1 MTYQPTVSAEEAAR
15 MQAWHDEHYE
25 YLKKVSEEGQVFDY
39 LGLTLVVPPHVQVI
53 ESTSDVLGQVV
64 LDEVQAG
71 ERVLD
76 MGTGSGVNAILAATK
91 GADVVA
97 VDINPHAVRAA
108 RVNAERNGVADRMTV
123 GRSDLF
129 GLVEGR
135 FDLVVFDPP
144 FRWMKPRDWA
154 EASITDEDY
163 RSLTAFFAHVR
174 EHLTEDGRILVFFGT
189 TADVGY
195 LEQLIEGNG
204 LVGRIVASREL
215 DKDGHQVE
223 YRTYRIEVADL
234 ALPGSV
240 AGA

>member
-1 MTYQPTVSAEEAAR
+1 MTYRPTVSSEEAAR

-64 LDEVQAG
+64 LDEVREG

-97 VDINPHAVRAA
+97 VDVNPHAVAAA
-108 RVNAERNGVADRMTV
+108 RANAERNKVADRV
-123 GRSDLF
+123 DIRRSDLF
-129 GLVEGR
+129 AEVEGR

-163 RSLTAFFAHVR
+163 RALTAFFAHVR
-174 EHLTEDGRILVFFGT
+174 GHLVEDGRILVFFGT

-204 LVGRIVASREL
+204 LVGEIVSRRAL

-223 YRTYRIEVADL
+223 YRTYRIQVADL
-234 ALPGSV
+234 AIPGS
-240 AGA
+240 AGS

>member
-15 MQAWHDEHYE
+15 MQAWHDEHYAH
-25 YLKKVSEEGQVFDY
+25 LKKVADEGQVFEY
-39 LGLTLVVPPHVQVI
+39 LGLSLVVPPHVQVI

-76 MGTGSGVNAILAATK
+76 MGTGSGVNAILAAK
-91 GADVVA
+91 RGARVTA
-97 VDINPHAVRAA
+97 VDVNPHAVEAA
-108 RVNAERNGVADRMTV
+108 RANAERNGVADRV
-123 GRSDLF
+123 SIRESDLF
-129 GLVEGR
+129 AEVEGR

-174 EHLTEDGRILVFFGT
+174 AHLTEDGRILVFFGT
-189 TADVGY
+189 TADLAY

-204 LVGRIVASREL
+204 LAGKVVARREL
-215 DKDGHQVE
+215 DKDGHLVE

>member
-1 MTYQPTVSAEEAAR
+1 MTYEPTVSGEQAALMR
-15 MQAWHDEHYE
+15 AWHDEHYE
-25 YLKKVSEEGQVFDY
+25 HLKKVPEDGEEVDY

-53 ESTSDVLGQVV
+53 ESTSDVLGRVV
-64 LDEVQAG
+64 LDEVRPG

-97 VDINPHAVRAA
+97 VDINPHAVEAA
-108 RVNAERNGVADRMTV
+108 GVNAARNGVAERIAIS
-123 GRSDLF
+123 RSDLF
-129 GLVEGR
+129 AEVDGR

-163 RSLTAFFAHVR
+163 RSLTAFFARVR
-174 EHLTEDGRILVFFGT
+174 EHLEEDGRVLVFFGT

-195 LEQLIEGNG
+195 LEQLIERNG
-204 LVGRIVASREL
+204 LVGRIVARREL
-215 DKDGHQVE
+215 EKDGHLVE
-223 YRTYRIEVADL
+223 YRTYRVEVADL
-234 ALPGSV
+234 AIPGTV

>member
-1 MTYQPTVSAEEAAR
+1 MTYEPTVSPEEAAR
-15 MQAWHDEHYE
+15 MQAWHDEHYA
-25 YLKKVSEEGQVFDY
+25 YLQGVSEEGEVFDY

-53 ESTSDVLGQVV
+53 ESTSDLLGRVV
-64 LDEVQAG
+64 LDEVRPG

-76 MGTGSGVNAILAATK
+76 MGTGSGVNAILAATR

-97 VDINPHAVRAA
+97 VDLNPHAVEAA
-108 RVNAERNGVADRMTV
+108 RANAERNGVPDRIAISQ
-123 GRSDLF
+123 SDLF
-129 GLVEGR
+129 ENVEGR

-163 RSLTAFFAHVR
+163 RALTGFFARVR
-174 EHLTEDGRILVFFGT
+174 EHLAEGGRILVFFGT
-189 TADVGY
+189 TADIGY

-204 LVGRIVASREL
+204 LVAEIVARRVL
-215 DKDGHQVE
+215 DKDGHPVE

-234 ALPGSV
+234 AIPGSV
-240 AGA
+240 EGA

>member
-1 MTYQPTVSAEEAAR
+1 VTYQPTVSPEEAAR

-25 YLKKVSEEGQVFDY
+25 YLKKVSEAGEVFEY

-53 ESTSDVLGQVV
+53 EPTSDVLGSVV
-64 LDEVQAG
+64 LDEVRPG

-76 MGTGSGVNAILAATK
+76 MGTGSGVNAILAAK
-91 GADVVA
+91 RGADVVA
-97 VDINPHAVRAA
+97 VDVNPHAVRAA
-108 RVNAERNGVADRMTV
+108 RVNAERNGVADRV
-123 GRSDLF
+123 EIGRSDLF
-129 GLVEGR
+129 AAVEGR

-163 RSLTAFFAHVR
+163 RSLTAFFARVR

-195 LEQLIEGNG
+195 LERLIEGNG
-204 LVGRIVASREL
+204 LVGRVVARREL
-215 DKDGHQVE
+215 EKDGHPVE
-223 YRTYRIEVADL
+223 YFTYRIEVADL
-234 ALPGSV
+234 AIPGSV

>member
-25 YLKKVSEEGQVFDY
+25 YLKKVSEEGEVFDY
-39 LGLTLVVPPHVQVI
+39 LGLTLVVPPHVQVV
-53 ESTSDVLGQVV
+53 ESTSDVLGRVV
-64 LDEVQAG
+64 LEEAAAG

-76 MGTGSGVNAILAATK
+76 MGTGSGVNAILAAK
-91 GADVVA
+91 QGAHVVA
-97 VDINPHAVRAA
+97 VDVNPHAVAAA
-108 RVNAERNGVADRMTV
+108 RANAERNGVADRV
-123 GRSDLF
+123 EIARSDLF
-129 GLVEGR
+129 AEVEGR

-163 RSLTAFFAHVR
+163 RSLTAFFARVR
-174 EHLTEDGRILVFFGT
+174 EHLAEDGRILVFFGT

-195 LEQLIEGNG
+195 LELLVETNG
-204 LVGRIVASREL
+204 LKGRIVSRREL
-215 DKDGHQVE
+215 DKDGHPVE

-234 ALPGSV
+234 AIPGS
-240 AGA
+240 AGS

>member
-1 MTYQPTVSAEEAAR
+1 MTYRPTVSAEDAAR
-15 MQAWHDEHYE
+15 MQAWHDEHYDR
-25 YLKKVSEEGQVFDY
+25 LRQVSEEGEVFDY
-39 LGLTLVVPPHVQVI
+39 LGVTLVVPPHVQVI
-53 ESTSDVLGQVV
+53 ESTSDVLGRVV
-64 LDEVQAG
+64 LDEVRQG

-76 MGTGSGVNAILAATK
+76 MGTGSGVNAVLAATR
-91 GADVVA
+91 GGDVVA
-97 VDINPHAVRAA
+97 VDVNPHAVAAA
-108 RVNAERNGVADRMTV
+108 RANVARNGVADRV
-123 GRSDLF
+123 SVARSDLF
-129 GLVEGR
+129 AEVEGR

-163 RSLTAFFAHVR
+163 RALTSFFAHVR
-174 EHLTEDGRILVFFGT
+174 EHLTENGRILVFFGT

-195 LEQLIEGNG
+195 LERLVEGNG
-204 LVGRIVASREL
+204 LVGTIVARREL
-215 DKDGHQVE
+215 DKDGHRVE

>member
-1 MTYQPTVSAEEAAR
+1 MTYQPSVSPEEAAR

-25 YLKKVSEEGQVFDY
+25 YLKKVAPEGEVFDY
-39 LGLTLVVPPHVQVI
+39 LGITLVVPPNVQVI
-53 ESTSDVLGQVV
+53 ESTSDVLGRVV
-64 LDEVQAG
+64 LEETRPGD
-71 ERVLD
+71 RVLD
-76 MGTGSGVNAILAATK
+76 MGTGSGVNAVLAATK

-97 VDINPHAVRAA
+97 VDINPHAVAAA
-108 RVNAERNGVADRMTV
+108 RANADRNGVADRV
-123 GRSDLF
+123 DLRRSDLF
-129 GLVEGR
+129 DEVDGR

-174 EHLTEDGRILVFFGT
+174 EHLEEDGRILVFFGT

-195 LEQLIEGNG
+195 LEQLVENNG
-204 LVGRIVASREL
+204 LAGRVVARRGM
-215 DKDGHQVE
+215 DKDGHPVE

-234 ALPGSV
+234 AIPGSV

>member
-1 MTYQPTVSAEEAAR
+1 MTYRPTVSAEEAAR

-25 YLKKVSEEGQVFDY
+25 YLKKVSEDGEVFEY

-53 ESTSDVLGQVV
+53 ETTSDVLGRVV
-64 LDEVQAG
+64 LDEVKPD

-76 MGTGSGVNAILAATK
+76 MGTGSGVNAILAATR

-97 VDINPHAVRAA
+97 LDLNPHAVEAA
-108 RVNAERNGVADRMTV
+108 KANAVRNQVADRIDV
-123 GRSDLF
+123 RRSDLF
-129 GLVEGR
+129 AEADGR
-135 FDLVVFDPP
+135 FDLVIFDPP

-163 RSLTAFFAHVR
+163 QTLTAFFATVR
-174 EHLTEDGRILVFFGT
+174 EHLTENGRILVFFGT
-189 TADVGY
+189 TADIGY
-195 LEQLIEGNG
+195 LEQLIESNG
-204 LVGRIVASREL
+204 LAFRIVSRREL
-215 DKDGHQVE
+215 DKDGHPVE

-234 ALPGSV
+234 AIPGSV

>member
-15 MQAWHDEHYE
+15 MQAWHDEHYD
-25 YLKKVSEEGQVFDY
+25 YLKKVSEDGEVFDY

-64 LDEVQAG
+64 LDEVRPG

-76 MGTGSGVNAILAATK
+76 MGTGSGVNAILAAK
-91 GADVVA
+91 QGADVVA
-97 VDINPHAVRAA
+97 VDINPHAVEAA
-108 RVNAERNGVADRMTV
+108 RANAERTGVADRV
-123 GRSDLF
+123 AIAQSDLF
-129 GLVEGR
+129 AEVEGR

-174 EHLTEDGRILVFFGT
+174 EHLVDGGRVLVFFGT

-195 LEQLIEGNG
+195 LERLVETNG
-204 LVGRIVASREL
+204 LVGRVVSRREL
-215 DKDGHQVE
+215 DKDGHSVE

-234 ALPGSV
+234 ALPGSTV
-240 AGA
+240 GA

>member
-1 MTYQPTVSAEEAAR
+1 MTYQPTVSPEEAAR
-15 MQAWHDEHYE
+15 MQAWHDEHYD
-25 YLKKVSEEGQVFDY
+25 YLKKVSEGGELFEY
-39 LGLTLVVPPHVQVI
+39 LGIDLVVPPHVQVI
-53 ESTSDVLGQVV
+53 ESTSDLLGRVV
-64 LDEVQAG
+64 LEEVRPG

-97 VDINPHAVRAA
+97 VDINPHAVKAA
-108 RVNAERNGVADRMTV
+108 RANAARNKVEDRIAIR
-123 GRSDLF
+123 RSDLF
-129 GLVEGR
+129 EAVEGR

-174 EHLTEDGRILVFFGT
+174 AHLKEDGRILVFFGT

-195 LEQLIEGNG
+195 LEQLIENNG
-204 LVGRIVASREL
+204 LVGKVVARRGMQ
-215 DKDGHQVE
+215 KDGHPVE

-234 ALPGSV
+234 AIPGSV
-240 AGA
+240 VGA